1 MAGPKRK
8 AFVAY
13 SSRDE
18 THAEALLEGVR
29 RANALPQPYD
39 YRPWQF
45 NDIAGQQLISS
56 ILENLQTAQTTRRTK
71 PAGPVGGS
79 NGLHR

>member
-45 NDIAGQQLISS
+45 NDIAGQPLISP
-56 ILENLQTAQTTRRTK
+56 ILENLQTAEVAERM
-71 PAGPVGGS
+71 VGGGGQALS
-79 NGLHR
+79 G

>member
-1 MAGPKRK
+1 MKRMQRPFSKESAGPML
-8 AFVAY
+8 FHNPM
-13 SSRDE
+13 
-18 THAEALLEGVR
+18 TIAL
-29 RANALPQPYD
+29 
-39 YRPWQF
+39 WQF
-45 NDIAGQQLISS
+45 NEIAGQPLISS